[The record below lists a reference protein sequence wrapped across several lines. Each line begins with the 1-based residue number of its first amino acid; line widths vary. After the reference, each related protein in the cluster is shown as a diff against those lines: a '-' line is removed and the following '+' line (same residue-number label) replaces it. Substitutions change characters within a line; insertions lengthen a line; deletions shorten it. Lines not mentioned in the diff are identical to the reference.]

1 MPPHFF
7 SRARTLDYAT
17 AVRADVDKQNYSVA
31 PRHWYIDAEIVCDMC
46 GEVFQFSAAEQRV
59 WYETYRFYV
68 DSFPR
73 NCIGCRRTARHIK
86 DLRQQYEARIAEAL
100 RGRDVE
106 LKRDLVEIIDALQA
120 VGASLEEKVRENREV
135 LLRQLAKLT
144 G

>member
-7 SRARTLDYAT
+7 FRAKKLDYDT
-17 AVRADVDKQNYSVA
+17 AVRADVDKQNYSTA
-31 PRHWYIDAEIVCDMC
+31 PRHWYIDAEIGCERC
-46 GEVFQFSAAEQRV
+46 GEVFRFSADEQRA

-73 NCIGCRRTARHIK
+73 KCNDCRRTSRHMK

-100 RGRDVE
+100 RGRDIE
-106 LKRDLVEIIDALQA
+106 LKRNLVEVISELQML
-120 VGASLEEKVRENREV
+120 GSLLEDRILENRQV
-135 LLRQLAKLT
+135 LLRQIAKVT